1 MRTLTQVP
9 RARIAL
15 GGATRT
21 GILAAAAPASVAG
34 STRTAMCTVTPP
46 APASVSEQ
54 FPAASPLNVMPP
66 ADGTGTAIPAQPSWT
81 IPKPTSPGASTATR
95 PVPATCRLTA
105 AGRTTIGSGVGGPNG
120 AGVVSAAPAARAVN
134 PAIR

>member
-15 GGATRT
+15 GGETRT
-21 GILAAAAPASVAG
+21 GIFASAAAVASVAG
-34 STRTAMCTVTPP
+34 STRSATSVVTPP

-66 ADGTGTAIPAQPSWT
+66 AEGTGTAIPAQPSRT

-95 PVPATCRLTA
+95 PLLPTWTLSEE
-105 AGRTTIGSGVGGPNG
+105 GRTTIGSGEGGPSG
-120 AGVVSAAPAARAVN
+120 TGEVSA
-134 PAIR
+134 